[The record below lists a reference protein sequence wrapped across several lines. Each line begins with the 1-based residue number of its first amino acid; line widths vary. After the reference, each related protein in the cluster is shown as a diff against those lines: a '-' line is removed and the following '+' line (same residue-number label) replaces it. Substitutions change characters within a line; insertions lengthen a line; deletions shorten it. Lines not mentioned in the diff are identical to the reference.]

1 MIEGIRWI
9 GAVAVVAVVVV
20 TAAVGGEAARF
31 HADAAAVDQA
41 LAEAVRAAIVDDIAA
56 ARKAM
61 DRLEELCRRV
71 PYEERRTLGES
82 IVNADRS
89 YHTALTRSR
98 EHAGAG
104 EGDLAFEGIVG
115 VMQVCR
121 VCHGFAKDRGLWPT
135 EPTASK

>member
-1 MIEGIRWI
+1 MDRRILLS
-9 GAVAVVAVVVV
+9 VPAVVVAGFIAV
-20 TAAVGGEAARF
+20 AAATEQGPRF
-31 HADAAAVDQA
+31 HPDAAAVNGA
-41 LAEAVRAAIVDDIAA
+41 FAEAVQAAVLDDLAT

-71 PYEERRTLGES
+71 PFEERRTLGEA

-98 EHAGAG
+98 EYAGAG
-104 EGDLAFEGIVG
+104 EAQLAFEGMVG

-121 VCHGFAKDRGLWPT
+121 ACHGFAREDGLWPR
-135 EPTASK
+135 ESDP